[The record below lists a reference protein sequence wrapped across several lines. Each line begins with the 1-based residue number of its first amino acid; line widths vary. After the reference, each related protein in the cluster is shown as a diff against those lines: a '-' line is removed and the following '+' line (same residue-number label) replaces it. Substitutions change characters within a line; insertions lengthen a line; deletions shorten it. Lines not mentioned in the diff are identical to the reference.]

1 MYVGFAIIWTYQTN
15 ALWQLQGSPD
25 EINHQPFVYNV
36 MGDSLVVENG
46 PAHYGRWNL
55 QALCVSTRNILIEHK
70 KLTCANKQQATHKTT
85 TKTKAKTC
93 IGWQKRK
100 HSPRIH
106 AS

>member
-46 PAHYGRWNL
+46 PAHYGRW
-55 QALCVSTRNILIEHK
+55 
-70 KLTCANKQQATHKTT
+70 KTT
-85 TKTKAKTC
+85 
-93 IGWQKRK
+93 GPVRQ
-100 HSPRIH
+100 HSEYLD
-106 AS
+106 